1 MHRRSGMGT
10 LMNTKLLMSLLCL
23 LTSRASGYSQMKAL
37 NLSQDH
43 KVMFHLAPSPTSFNS
58 LNSLNK
64 LSSCPPQGLSS
75 VACETKPYSSK
86 FCLHANPQES
96 FPRLSH
102 QGDSPPCHRL
112 LHVLSIVRSSFLY
125 FNISEIGMCLITDAI
140 LPLCHGFFFFEVCK

>member
-1 MHRRSGMGT
+1 
-10 LMNTKLLMSLLCL
+10 
-23 LTSRASGYSQMKAL
+23 MKAL

-43 KVMFHLAPSPTSFNS
+43 KVLFHLAPSPTSFNS

-75 VACETKPYSSK
+75 LARETKPYSSK

-140 LPLCHGFFFFEVCK
+140 LPLCHSFFSLRYVSNGVFSKQWNVTVLFPPGIPKWMSVIK